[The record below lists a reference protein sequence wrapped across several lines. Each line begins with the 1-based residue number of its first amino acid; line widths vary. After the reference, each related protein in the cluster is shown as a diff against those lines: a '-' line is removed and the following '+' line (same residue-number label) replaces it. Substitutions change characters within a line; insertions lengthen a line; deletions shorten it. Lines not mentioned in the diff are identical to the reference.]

1 MRQQAFQDYRRTL
14 LRRAILGML
23 AIGIIASLTSVVP
36 LYKQSQTYIDRLHY
50 AYAGAQSQAIHHQIQ
65 RYQDIASQ
73 FSSRTEIRYRLELL
87 NRGEIDLQ
95 NARAFTEP
103 RLADAIR
110 ITPDVVASL
119 RLTKQGEIVSQH
131 VFTAEPD
138 LQRFLLDA
146 LTSFRL
152 DQIEFYATSDS
163 DTVALREFLIS
174 VPAPIYDDE
183 GDVIGT
189 DLLVFSTQ
197 GFREIANQ
205 LTEFGTR
212 MQLFFIDGPGGRAFH
227 LNTPEPNEQTLIE
240 IIGNSDLPFPESALV
255 TGVRGPVFY
264 QNGDSHSL
272 FVVTIPA
279 SDWQLVISAANAELY
294 HEHYTTIILLSV
306 VLFIAISIGVWAV
319 RWTIRPVINDLTKLG
334 NELTVKNR
342 QLELAGQVVDHTH
355 EAIVITDADLNI
367 QRANQAFLRLIDTPI
382 QTMQGVNLKSLM
394 LIEKLPSQLEQ
405 RVSRTLRIKDTWQG
419 ELWYQAYDGRA
430 IPALQSISTIRDNQG
445 QIVQLIHI
453 FNDITE
459 QKKAENLILRKA
471 ETDQLT
477 GLVNRDGLLK
487 GLQQR
492 VAGLLPDETIAV
504 LFLDLDKFKPVN
516 DTYGH
521 QVGDSLLQ
529 AVAERLLDLVRKSDL
544 VARLGGDEFV
554 VVLQGPAVH
563 HRAIQLAND
572 IVSKLGEPFAVN
584 ALTIHVGA
592 SVGVA
597 FYPEHAASA
606 DELVKQ
612 ADMAMYAAKEAGRN
626 CVRIAGALEG

>member
-1 MRQQAFQDYRRTL
+1 MGQQAFHDYRRTL

-23 AIGIIASLTSVVP
+23 AIGLIASLTSVLP

-50 AYAGAQSQAIHHQIQ
+50 AYAGAQSQAIHYQIL

-73 FSSRTEIRYRLELL
+73 FASRTEIRHRLELF

-119 RLTKQGEIVSQH
+119 RLSEQGEIVSQH
-131 VFTAEPD
+131 VFTSEPD
-138 LQRFLLDA
+138 LLIFLEET

-152 DQIEFYATSDS
+152 DQIEFYPVTDNGVV
-163 DTVALREFLIS
+163 DMNEFLIS
-174 VPAPIYDDE
+174 VPAAIRNDE
-183 GDVIGT
+183 GKLLGT
-189 DLLVFSTQ
+189 DLLVFSAV
-197 GFREIANQ
+197 GFHSITNQ
-205 LTEFGTR
+205 LTELGSQ
-212 MQLFFIDGPGGRAFH
+212 MQLFFIHKSGDLVLRINRAK
-227 LNTPEPNEQTLIE
+227 PDDKTLIE
-240 IIGNSDLPFPESALV
+240 IISNPNLPFSELAQMAGISAPTV
-255 TGVRGPVFY
+255 Y
-264 QNGDSHSL
+264 QNADTHTLFMIAIPDSE
-272 FVVTIPA
+272 
-279 SDWQLVISAANAELY
+279 WQLVIGAANAELY
-294 HEHYTTIILLSV
+294 QEHYLTIALISLVLL
-306 VLFIAISIGVWAV
+306 IAICIGIWAV
-319 RWTIRPVINDLTKLG
+319 RWTIRPVINDLTELG
-334 NELTVKNR
+334 NQLTVKNR

-382 QTMQGVNLKSLM
+382 ETVQSVNLKSLM

-405 RVSRTLRIKDTWQG
+405 KISRTLRVKDTWQG
-419 ELWYQAYDGRA
+419 ELWYKAYDGRA

-459 QKKAENLILRKA
+459 QKNAENLILRKV

-492 VAGLLPDETIAV
+492 VAAVLKDETIAV

-563 HRAIQLAND
+563 HRATQLAND
-572 IVSKLGEPFAVN
+572 IVTKLSEPFAVN
-584 ALTIHVGA
+584 ALTIQVGA
-592 SVGVA
+592 SVGIA

-626 CVRIAGALEG
+626 CVRIAGALES